1 MIDLPYL
8 WSASTSFPSDRI
20 EKMAEAGIL
29 KVRDGHFLY
38 PADERG
44 MHLTRFFSVRPFARF
59 PEFAD
64 WVADDIL
71 TWAESEAIGAD
82 GLLAPDQEG
91 AKTLAEVVSD
101 RLGINLVLWRTLPS
115 GRFAEP
121 TGGPEDFTEGRIEKG
136 MRIIPFNGA
145 TLQGRCVGQRLQD
158 FCKAHGGEVAGL
170 AVFAKGTT
178 GIVEEL
184 ENKWGAKFYATIQ
197 VDVPVY
203 SPEQCPL
210 EKLGRIPPLV
220 PWTEING

>member
-20 EKMAEAGIL
+20 EKMAEAGLL
-29 KVRDGHFLY
+29 KVHDGHFLY
-38 PADERG
+38 PADEQG

-82 GLLAPDQEG
+82 VLLAPDQEG
-91 AKTLAEVVSD
+91 VTTLARAVSD
-101 RLGINLVLWRTLPS
+101 RLGIGLALWRTLPS
-115 GRFAEP
+115 GRFIDP
-121 TGGPEDFTEGRIEKG
+121 TGGVTDFTEGRIEKG
-136 MRIIPFNGA
+136 MRVIPFNGA
-145 TLQGRCVGQRLQD
+145 TLQGRCVGARLQD
-158 FCKAHGGEVAGL
+158 FTKAHGGEVAGL

-178 GIVEEL
+178 GIVEEV
-184 ENKWGAKFYATIQ
+184 ERKWGAKFYATIQ
-197 VDVPVY
+197 IDVPVY

-210 EKLGRIPPLV
+210 EGKPGAPKLI
-220 PWTEING
+220 PWTEIKL